1 MVPTGGLSRMTREG
15 TFAGVDGA
23 ELFYQMIE
31 PLTSPKATVIIVHGH
46 GDHSGGLHNINFG
59 LVQEGYIVYTFDLR
73 GHGKSSGKR
82 GFIKSWDE
90 FRGDLHKFRK
100 LVSKKQP
107 GLPLYMIGH
116 SMGGVIALDYAI
128 DFSSGISG
136 IIAIAPAISYEVTRF
151 ERLGITLMGKL
162 KPDLSIKKSRLLK
175 RKNSAMAAKFYSDS
189 LRHNTITPGLGRGLI
204 QGVSRVLNQAPLI
217 TMPFLLQYGLRDK
230 ITPPTN
236 LGSFFKQVSSKDKQ
250 LIEYPAAKHRPFDG
264 AGKEQFLSDMITWL
278 DQQVEKIQKNKV
290 QAG

>member
-1 MVPTGGLSRMTREG
+1 MTKEG
-15 TFAGVDGA
+15 TFTGVDGT
-23 ELFYQMIE
+23 ELFYRIIE
-31 PLTSPKATVIIVHGH
+31 PLTAPKATVIIVHGH
-46 GDHSGGLHNINFG
+46 GDHSGGLHNISFS
-59 LVQEGYIVYTFDLR
+59 LVNEGYIVYTFDLR

-90 FRGDLHKFRK
+90 YRGDLHEFRK

-107 GLPLYMIGH
+107 GLPLYFIGH

-128 DFSSGISG
+128 DFSSGIAG
-136 IIAIAPAISYEVTRF
+136 VIAISPAISYEVTRF
-151 ERLGITLMGKL
+151 ERLGITIMGKL
-162 KPDLSIKKSRLLK
+162 KPDLSINKSRKFQLMT
-175 RKNSAMAAKFYSDS
+175 KNSAMAAKFYSDS

-204 QGVSRVLNQAPLI
+204 QGVSRVLNQAPLM

-230 ITPPTN
+230 ITPPTK
-236 LGSFFKQVSSKDKQ
+236 LGSFFKHVSSKDKQ

-278 DQQVEKIQKNKV
+278 DQQVEKIQKDKV

>member
-1 MVPTGGLSRMTREG
+1 MTIEG
-15 TFAGVDGA
+15 TFTGVDGA
-23 ELFYQMIE
+23 ELFYSMIE
-31 PLTSPKATVIIVHGH
+31 PLTAPKATVIIVHGH
-46 GDHSGGLHNINFG
+46 GDHSGGLHNISYN

-90 FRGDLHKFRK
+90 YRGDLHEFRK

-136 IIAIAPAISYEVTRF
+136 IIAIAPAISFEVTRF

-162 KPDLSIKKSRLLK
+162 KPDLSINKSRNFQIMT
-175 RKNSAMAAKFYSDS
+175 KNTGMAAKFYSDS

-204 QGVSRVLNQAPLI
+204 QGISRVLNQAHLI
-217 TMPFLLQYGLRDK
+217 SMPFLLQYGLRDK
-230 ITPPTN
+230 ITPPTK
-236 LGSFFKQVSSKDKQ
+236 LDSFFKQVSSKDKQ

-264 AGKEQFLSDMITWL
+264 AGKEQFLRDMIAWL
-278 DQQVEKIQKNKV
+278 DQQVEKIQKDKV

>member
-1 MVPTGGLSRMTREG
+1 MTREG
-15 TFAGVDGA
+15 TFTGVDGA
-23 ELFYQMIE
+23 ELFYRMIE
-31 PLTSPKATVIIVHGH
+31 PSTAPKATVIIVHGH
-46 GDHSGGLHNINFG
+46 GDHSGGLHNISYN

-90 FRGDLHKFRK
+90 YRGDLHKFRK

-107 GLPLYMIGH
+107 GLPLYIIGH

-162 KPDLSIKKSRLLK
+162 KPDLSINKSKNFQLMK
-175 RKNSAMAAKFYSDS
+175 KNSAMTAKFYSDS

-204 QGVSRVLNQAPLI
+204 QGVSRVLDQAHLI

-230 ITPPTN
+230 ITPPTK
-236 LGSFFKQVSSKDKQ
+236 LGTFFKQVSSKDKQ
-250 LIEYPAAKHRPFDG
+250 LFEYPAAKHRPFDG
-264 AGKEQFLSDMITWL
+264 AGKEQFLKDMVTWL
-278 DQQVEKIQKNKV
+278 DQQVEKVQKNKV
-290 QAG
+290 QAV

>member
-1 MVPTGGLSRMTREG
+1 MTKEG
-15 TFAGVDGA
+15 TFTGVDGA
-23 ELFYQMIE
+23 ELFYRIIE
-31 PLTSPKATVIIVHGH
+31 PLTAPKATVIIIHGH
-46 GDHSGGLHNINFG
+46 GDHSGGLHNISFS
-59 LVQEGYIVYTFDLR
+59 LVNEGYIVYTFDLR

-90 FRGDLHKFRK
+90 YRGDLHEFRK

-107 GLPLYMIGH
+107 GLPLYFIGH
-116 SMGGVIALDYAI
+116 SMGGVIALEYAI
-128 DFSSGISG
+128 DFSSGIAG
-136 IIAIAPAISYEVTRF
+136 VIAISPAISYEVTRF
-151 ERLGITLMGKL
+151 ERLGITIMGKL
-162 KPDLSIKKSRLLK
+162 KPDLSINKSRKFQLMM
-175 RKNSAMAAKFYSDS
+175 KNSAMAAKFYSDS

-204 QGVSRVLNQAPLI
+204 QGVSRVLNKAPLI

-230 ITPPTN
+230 ITPPTK
-236 LGSFFKQVSSKDKQ
+236 LGSFFKHVSSKDKQ

-278 DQQVEKIQKNKV
+278 DQQVEKIQKDKI

>member
-1 MVPTGGLSRMTREG
+1 MTREG
-15 TFAGVDGA
+15 TFIGVDGA
-23 ELFYQMIE
+23 ELFYRIIE
-31 PLTSPKATVIIVHGH
+31 PLTAPKATVIVVHGH
-46 GDHSGGLHNINFG
+46 GDHSGGLHNISFG

-82 GFIKSWDE
+82 GFINSWDE
-90 FRGDLHKFRK
+90 YRGDLHKFRK

-128 DFSSGISG
+128 DYSSGISG
-136 IIAIAPAISYEVTRF
+136 VIAIAPAISYEVTRF
-151 ERLGITLMGKL
+151 ERLGITLMSKW
-162 KPDLSIKKSRLLK
+162 KPDLSINVSRPLMA
-175 RKNSAMAAKFYSDS
+175 KNSAMAAKYYSDS

-204 QGVSRVLNQAPLI
+204 QGITRVLDQAPLI

-230 ITPPTN
+230 ITPSAK

-250 LIEYPAAKHRPFDG
+250 LFEYPAAKHRPFDG
-264 AGKEQFLSDMITWL
+264 AGKEQFLKDMITWL
-278 DQQVEKIQKNKV
+278 DQQVEKTQTDKV
-290 QAG
+290 QAV

>member
-1 MVPTGGLSRMTREG
+1 MTREG

-31 PLTSPKATVIIVHGH
+31 PLTAPKATVIIVHGH

-151 ERLGITLMGKL
+151 ERFGITLMGKL
-162 KPDLSIKKSRLLK
+162 KPDLSIKKSRLLMT
-175 RKNSAMAAKFYSDS
+175 KNSAMTAKFYSDS

-230 ITPPTN
+230 ITPPTK

>member
-1 MVPTGGLSRMTREG
+1 MTREG
-15 TFAGVDGA
+15 TFTGVDGA
-23 ELFYQMIE
+23 ELFYRMIE
-31 PLTSPKATVIIVHGH
+31 PSTAPKATVIIVHGH
-46 GDHSGGLHNINFG
+46 GDHSGGLYNISFS

-73 GHGKSSGKR
+73 GHGKSSGER
-82 GFIKSWDE
+82 GFINSWDE
-90 FRGDLHKFRK
+90 YRGDLHEFRR

-136 IIAIAPAISYEVTRF
+136 IIAIAPAVSYEVTRF

-162 KPDLSIKKSRLLK
+162 KPDLSIDKSKKFQLMT
-175 RKNSAMAAKFYSDS
+175 KNSAMAAKFYSDS

-217 TMPFLLQYGLRDK
+217 SMPFLLQYGLRDK
-230 ITPPTN
+230 ITPPTK
-236 LGSFFKQVSSKDKQ
+236 LGSFFKQVSSKNKQ

-264 AGKEQFLSDMITWL
+264 AGKEQFLRDMITWL